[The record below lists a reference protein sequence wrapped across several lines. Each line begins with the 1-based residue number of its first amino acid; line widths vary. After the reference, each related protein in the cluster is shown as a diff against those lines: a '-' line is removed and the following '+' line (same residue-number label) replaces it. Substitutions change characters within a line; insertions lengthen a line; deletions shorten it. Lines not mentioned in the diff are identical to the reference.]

1 MTWLAAVTVFAPAQ
15 AALAQTPAQQAPA
28 PRPQAPASVEGVT
41 VTAPA
46 NGLRTSIDRRSYSI
60 ADDLQTTTG
69 SVADALKNIP
79 SLEVDVQGNVSLR
92 GDSSVEILVDGKPS
106 GLFRGEGRADALQQL
121 GADQIERVEVITN
134 PSAAF
139 RPDGSGGVI
148 NLITKKGRGAG
159 RSGSVRGNISDNGRY
174 NLGASGA
181 YNSNKLTLTGD
192 AGIRHNKNKFTS
204 VDERSRLDADTG
216 AFIDSRQAS
225 TAAGDGDSW
234 NVRAS
239 ADYDPTEKTR
249 ISGELRYNAN
259 EQTAKNFEHYEEGD
273 PSGGLS
279 RVFDRIGATSGERN
293 NASASTSFR
302 RQFEGEDHELV
313 VDASVERTD
322 ETRQRDYANYQPLPA
337 IADLYEDI
345 RYKGVGTEKEA
356 QIEYTRPM
364 PGEGELKA
372 GYAFDLDQDDFDNFG
387 FRGADPDALASDP
400 LLNNRFKY
408 REQIHALYSTYE
420 QSFGPVS
427 ALAGLRFEEVDTVF
441 NQVTQ
446 SQRVKG
452 GYSRLYPSLH
462 LGYRLS
468 DNQQLTA
475 SYSHR
480 VRRPSSSDLN
490 PFRVYQDPFNFRE
503 GNPRLEPQ
511 ETHSLE
517 AGYQYRRDGT
527 YYLATA
533 YYRES
538 FKGVTDVVRDL
549 GDGVFLTTKENLGES
564 RSGGLELT
572 ANGKLLPK
580 LSFNINGNVFW
591 NEIDASSLGFTEPRS
606 AFAYGGRANLNWQAT
621 ERDVFQ
627 INAFAQ
633 GKRLTPQGHRAPSG
647 MLNLGWRHKWD
658 DRLSF
663 VVTAQDVLKSAR
675 DKVIIDT
682 PALQSRVERRI
693 DAQAVFVGF
702 TYAFGGNTRRQPG
715 REPGFE
721 FDEGAAPEI
730 E

>member
-1 MTWLAAVTVFAPAQ
+1 MTWLAAAMLAPASG
-15 AALAQTPAQQAPA
+15 ALA
-28 PRPQAPASVEGVT
+28 QAPASAPPARPAASAAQAVEGIT
-41 VTAPA
+41 VTAPS
-46 NGLRTSIDRRSYSI
+46 NGMRTSIDRRSYSI
-60 ADDLQTTTG
+60 ADDLQTSTG
-69 SVADALKNIP
+69 SLADALKNVP

-134 PSAAF
+134 PSAAY

-159 RSGSVRGNISDNGRY
+159 GSGSVRGNLSDNGRY

-181 YNSNKLTLTGD
+181 YNSNKLTVTGD
-192 AGIRHNKNKFTS
+192 AGVRHNKSKFTS
-204 VDERSRLDADTG
+204 VDQRSRLDPGAG
-216 AFIDSRQAS
+216 AFVDSRQDL
-225 TAAGDGDSW
+225 TATGDGDSW

-239 ADYDPTEKTR
+239 ADYDPNEKTR
-249 ISGELRYNAN
+249 ISGEVRYNAS
-259 EQTAKNFEHYEEGD
+259 EQTAQNFEHYEED
-273 PSGGLS
+273 RASGGPS
-279 RVFDRIGATSGERN
+279 RIVDRLGVLSGERN
-293 NASASTSFR
+293 NAQASTSFR
-302 RQFEGEDHELV
+302 RQFDGEGHELV
-313 VDASVERTD
+313 VDASFERTED
-322 ETRQRDYANYQPLPA
+322 DRRRSFSNVQPVPA

-345 RYKGVGTEKEA
+345 RYKGRGTEKEG
-356 QIEYTRPM
+356 QVEYTRPM
-364 PGEGELKA
+364 PGDGKLKA

-387 FRGADPDALASDP
+387 FRGGAPDALVSDP

-420 QSFGPVS
+420 QSFGAVS

-446 SQRVKG
+446 ARRVTG

-462 LGYRLS
+462 LGYRFS
-468 DNQQLTA
+468 DTQQFTA

-480 VRRPSSSDLN
+480 VRRPNASDLN
-490 PFRVYQDPFNFRE
+490 PFRVYQDPFNYRE

-517 AGYQYRRDGT
+517 AGYQYRREGA

-538 FKGVTDVVRDL
+538 YKGVTDVVRDL

-572 ANGKLLPK
+572 ANGRLAPK
-580 LSFNINGNVFW
+580 LSFNINGNVYW
-591 NEIDASSLGFTEPRS
+591 NEIDASRLGFTEPRS

-621 ERDVFQ
+621 ERDIFQ
-627 INAFAQ
+627 INGFAR
-633 GKRLTPQGHRAPSG
+633 GKQLTPQGYRRPSG

-663 VVTAQDVLKSAR
+663 VATAQDVLKSAK
-675 DKVIIDT
+675 DEVVIDT
-682 PALQSRVERRI
+682 PILRSRVERRMN
-693 DAQAVFVGF
+693 AQAVFVGF

-715 REPGFE
+715 RESGFE
-721 FDEGAAPEI
+721 FDQGPAPEF